1 MKSAGRSPR
10 DTNRRLAVVVGH
22 TSCSRA
28 VAQRR
33 GGVLGRPSVVVLV
46 RLRGAVQARLG
57 VLRRFCGPKVRKEA
71 SAQAGDRLVLQV
83 GRQALGAEFAAEA
96 AALEAAERG

>member
-46 RLRGAVQARLG
+46 RLRGAVHYG
-57 VLRRFCGPKVRKEA
+57 TNNEFGFDYLRDNMA
-71 SAQAGDRLVLQV
+71 WS
-83 GRQALGAEFAAEA
+83 
-96 AALEAAERG
+96 LEECVQR